1 MNKLV
6 YWLAVL
12 LMAAVALTGCS
23 SGARETPAQ
32 KDAAAAAK
40 AEKEPEEDLPVQNFT
55 PAPAPEPP
63 KPGQPQTEVSRTD
76 ISMAEGTVILYFD
89 AVINQDKPLLDFLWA
104 DTAAAH
110 STKPVPTGGKAAIM
124 EETKFVKSAMAD
136 GVANVWFEVKADL
149 GENPGGA
156 WKPGVNQR
164 WVQVQ
169 KLPTGWK
176 IKAVATTPVQ

>member
-6 YWLAVL
+6 HWMAVL

-23 SGARETPAQ
+23 GGAKETSQ
-32 KDAAAAAK
+32 TEAAAAAK
-40 AEKEPEEDLPVQNFT
+40 AEKEAEEALPAQDFKPT
-55 PAPAPEPP
+55 PAPEPP
-63 KPGQPQTEVSRTD
+63 KPGQPQTEVSQTD

-89 AVINQDKPLLDFLWA
+89 AVVNQDKPLLDFLWA
-104 DTAAAH
+104 DATAAH
-110 STKPVPTGGKAAIM
+110 STKPVPAGSKAAIM
-124 EETKFVKSAMAD
+124 EEIKFIKAAMVD

-149 GENPGGA
+149 GDNPGGA
-156 WKPGVNQR
+156 WNSGVNQR

-176 IKAVATTPVQ
+176 IKAAATSPVQ